1 LNIFGLFNRPANESR
16 SRFQNDEEQRKGITI
31 LGEDKEGP
39 NGLSSWTGCYTCFFI
54 YLFQGAVKFL
64 DLEACW
70 ISWHFLMFLSLVPT
84 IGLSEHLQETLI
96 IDGKTSKNDGFL

>member
-1 LNIFGLFNRPANESR
+1 MKADPGFKMTR
-16 SRFQNDEEQRKGITI
+16 SKGKASPFWEKTRKGLMVYH
-31 LGEDKEGP
+31 LGPGA
-39 NGLSSWTGCYTCFFI
+39 THVFFI

-96 IDGKTSKNDGFL
+96 IDGKTCKNDGFL